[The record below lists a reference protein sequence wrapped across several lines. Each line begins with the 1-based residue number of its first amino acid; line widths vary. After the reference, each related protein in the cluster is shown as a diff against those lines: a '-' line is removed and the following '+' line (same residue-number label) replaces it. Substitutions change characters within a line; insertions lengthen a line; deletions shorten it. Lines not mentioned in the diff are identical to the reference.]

1 VANGYGEMRGYVF
14 TKDEKQILNAYIKK
28 GVKIRHFNVIMTL
41 IRRNKDNLEGDLK
54 ILNSVVRKIKSAP
67 KKRGRR

>member
-1 VANGYGEMRGYVF
+1 MRGYVF
-14 TKDEKQILNAYIKK
+14 TKDEKKILNVYIKR

-41 IRRNKDNLEGDLK
+41 IRRNQENLEEDLK
-54 ILNSVVRKIKSAP
+54 ILNAVVRKIKSAP

>member
-1 VANGYGEMRGYVF
+1 MRGYVF
-14 TKDEKQILNAYIKK
+14 TKDEKKILNVYIKR

-41 IRRNKDNLEGDLK
+41 IRRNQKNLEEDLK
-54 ILNSVVRKIKSAP
+54 TLNAVVRKIKSAP